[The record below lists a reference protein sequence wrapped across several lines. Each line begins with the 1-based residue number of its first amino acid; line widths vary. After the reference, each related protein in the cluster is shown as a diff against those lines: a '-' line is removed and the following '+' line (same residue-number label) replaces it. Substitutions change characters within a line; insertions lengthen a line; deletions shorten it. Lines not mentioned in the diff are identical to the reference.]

1 MAPTIFLAD
10 NYQKLCVWL
19 IINVIIKNFIIFSRQ
34 FQEAIK
40 EEEQNKS
47 ASICFWLRGMS
58 STSSTRPRRVLI
70 PPPTNNDAS
79 FSPRRSNRIKVFVCF
94 SYSLIKQ
101 QLSRY
106 PSAGYPGWKI
116 IKLSGGYPA
125 DIHRMSWWW
134 RGCQKGP
141 RTFHQSID
149 FHLIYVT
156 YYVEGEKIN
165 KTHKNS
171 IILP

>member
-1 MAPTIFLAD
+1 MKLNIWYFYWCIIYACCLLSWQPWKSSVKLKKKRNSFAPQHWREKLLPMRTSHQIDIYIYMAPTIFLAD

-79 FSPRRSNRIKVFVCF
+79 FSPRRSNRIKVFFFFFTV
-94 SYSLIKQ
+94 
-101 QLSRY
+101 
-106 PSAGYPGWKI
+106 
-116 IKLSGGYPA
+116 
-125 DIHRMSWWW
+125 
-134 RGCQKGP
+134 
-141 RTFHQSID
+141 
-149 FHLIYVT
+149 
-156 YYVEGEKIN
+156 
-165 KTHKNS
+165 
-171 IILP
+171 